1 MKTITLLFAV
11 FIGIQTAFANGES
24 GRRAGAQAV
33 YFNFM
38 SYGTGIDAKSLG
50 LAEELI
56 EHANKKGQVL
66 ETIHKQYGREGE
78 TLLCVHLTN
87 SFLPFQLVKSMA
99 PSVLEDRQQILH
111 VRTSVRIGA
120 DCSDYE
126 VATEQNLESYI
137 NP

>member
-11 FIGIQTAFANGES
+11 LIGSQTAFAKGES
-24 GRRAGAQAV
+24 GRHAGAQAV

-38 SYGTGIDAKSLG
+38 SYGTGIDTNGLG

-66 ETIHKQYGREGE
+66 ETIRKQYGREGE
-78 TLLCVHLTN
+78 ILICVHLKN
-87 SFLPFQLVKSMA
+87 SFLPFQFVKSMA
-99 PSVLEDRQQILH
+99 PSVLEDRQQTLH

-126 VATEQNLESYI
+126 VATEQDLESYI